1 MKKSEI
7 FNLIKYY
14 YKFNK
19 YKYDNNI
26 NKNNSNYKN
35 VKSNDNIIIVI
46 RLKLII
52 KLINYY
58 YCKYS
63 KIIIT

>member
-19 YKYDNNI
+19 YKYDSDN
-26 NKNNSNYKN
+26 NKNNRNCKN

-63 KIIIT
+63 IIIIT